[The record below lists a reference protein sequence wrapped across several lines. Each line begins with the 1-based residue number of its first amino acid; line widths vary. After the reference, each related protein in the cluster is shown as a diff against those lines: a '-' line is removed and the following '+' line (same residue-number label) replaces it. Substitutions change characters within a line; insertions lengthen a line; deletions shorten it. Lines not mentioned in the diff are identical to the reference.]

1 MRPPNPRLRLTI
13 ALSALCLLATGS
25 VASAQKLGAMKAA
38 AAGSGSS
45 SKSDSSGSSSKR
57 KSSRDDHRYCDDDD
71 DDNVLMA
78 GFNDLTGQVLM
89 AALSSPFA
97 IPRAAVAD
105 ADLHAIEFPAFPY
118 AEDRQSPLGDF
129 FSDGEPA
136 DWQTVLRGQYGDD
149 FDGLSHASGRLLLDS
164 WTRFGIDTEF
174 FYRHEDL
181 PVGGS
186 DQLWTGDANIVY
198 TFAKGE
204 LGQFRTG
211 FGVNWLAGVG
221 QSDAG
226 FNFTYGGELNP
237 AEPFVITGD
246 IDWGR
251 IGDASLF
258 HGRATIGIT
267 RGGWGLFTGYDY
279 FSIGKTD
286 LHSWINGVE
295 LRL

>member
-1 MRPPNPRLRLTI
+1 MRPVAPLLRLTI
-13 ALSALCLLATGS
+13 ALSTLCLLATGS
-25 VASAQKLGAMKAA
+25 IANAQQLGAMKAA

-45 SKSDSSGSSSKR
+45 SNSDSSRSTSKR
-57 KSSRDDHRYCDDDD
+57 KYSRDDEHDCDDD
-71 DDNVLMA
+71 VAMT
-78 GFNDLTGQVLM
+78 GLTELSNKVIL
-89 AALSSPFA
+89 AALSSPFT
-97 IPRAAVAD
+97 IPRAVVTD
-105 ADLHAIEFPAFPY
+105 ADWNAIEFPVFPY
-118 AEDRQSPLGDF
+118 SEDRTSPLGDLF
-129 FSDGEPA
+129 GDTEPS

-149 FDGLSHASGRLLLDS
+149 FDGLSHASGRLLLDN

-181 PVGGS
+181 PASGS

-211 FGVNWLAGVG
+211 IGVNWLAGAG
-221 QSDAG
+221 QSDSG
-226 FNFTYGGELNP
+226 FNFTYGGELYP

-258 HGRATIGIT
+258 HGRANIGIT
-267 RGGWGLFTGYDY
+267 RNGWGLFTGYDY

-286 LHSWINGVE
+286 LHSWINGFE
-295 LRL
+295 LRF

>member
-1 MRPPNPRLRLTI
+1 MRPRRFQQPLTI
-13 ALSALCLLATGS
+13 ALTVVCLLTVSS
-25 VASAQKLGAMKAA
+25 VAHAQKLGAMKAA
-38 AAGSGSS
+38 AAGSSS
-45 SKSDSSGSSSKR
+45 STSEPSTHKPEK
-57 KSSRDDHRYCDDDD
+57 KPSRDTHRHCDDDD
-71 DDNVLMA
+71 DVAATGFSDFSGQLLLM
-78 GFNDLTGQVLM
+78 
-89 AALSSPFA
+89 ALSSPFT
-97 IPRAAVAD
+97 IPRAVVAD
-105 ADLHAIEFPAFPY
+105 RHLDAIEFPELPHS
-118 AEDRQSPLGDF
+118 DGRHSPLGELF
-129 FSDGEPA
+129 GNAELA

-149 FDGLSHASGRLLLDS
+149 FDGLSHASGRLLLDN
-164 WTRFGIDTEF
+164 WTRFGVDTEF

-181 PVGGS
+181 AVGGS

-198 TFAKGE
+198 TFAKGD

-211 FGVNWLAGVG
+211 FGVNWLAGAG

-226 FNFTYGGELNP
+226 FNFTYGGELYP

-267 RGGWGLFTGYDY
+267 RNGWGLFTGYDY

-295 LRL
+295 LRF

>member
-1 MRPPNPRLRLTI
+1 MQLPKLRLQLTI
-13 ALSALCLLATGS
+13 ALSALCLLATGL
-25 VASAQKLGAMKAA
+25 VASAQQLGAMKA

-45 SKSDSSGSSSKR
+45 SKSDSSEDKPKR
-57 KSSRDDHRYCDDDD
+57 KSSRDDHRHCDDD
-71 DDNVLMA
+71 VA
-78 GFNDLTGQVLM
+78 VTGFSELCNKLLL
-89 AALSSPFA
+89 AALSSPFT
-97 IPRAAVAD
+97 IPRAVVAD

-118 AEDRQSPLGDF
+118 SEDRTSPL
-129 FSDGEPA
+129 SDLLSDTEPS

-149 FDGLSHASGRLLLDS
+149 FDGLSHPSGRLLLDN

-211 FGVNWLAGVG
+211 IGVNWLAGAG
-221 QSDAG
+221 QSDSG
-226 FNFTYGGELNP
+226 FNFTYGGELYP

-267 RGGWGLFTGYDY
+267 RNGWGLFTGYDY

-295 LRL
+295 LRF

>member
-1 MRPPNPRLRLTI
+1 MRPRRFQLRLTI
-13 ALSALCLLATGS
+13 VFIALCLVTTGS
-25 VASAQKLGAMKAA
+25 VASAQKLDAMKAA

-45 SKSDSSGSSSKR
+45 SERDSSDDASKK
-57 KSSRDDHRYCDDDD
+57 KSSRNNHRHCDDDD
-71 DDNVLMA
+71 DVVVT
-78 GFNDLTGQVLM
+78 GFSELSSKVML
-89 AALSSPFA
+89 AALSSPFT
-97 IPRAAVAD
+97 IPRAVVAD
-105 ADLHAIEFPAFPY
+105 PDLHAIEFPAFPY
-118 AEDRQSPLGDF
+118 SENRTSPLGDLF
-129 FSDGEPA
+129 TDTEPS
-136 DWQTVLRGQYGDD
+136 DWQPVLRGQYGDD

-174 FYRHEDL
+174 FYRHEYL

-198 TFAKGE
+198 TFAKGD

-211 FGVNWLAGVG
+211 IGVNWLAGAG
-221 QSDAG
+221 QSDTG
-226 FNFTYGGELNP
+226 FNFTYGGELYP

-258 HGRATIGIT
+258 HGRATVGIT
-267 RGGWGLFTGYDY
+267 RDGWGLFTGYDY

-295 LRL
+295 LRF